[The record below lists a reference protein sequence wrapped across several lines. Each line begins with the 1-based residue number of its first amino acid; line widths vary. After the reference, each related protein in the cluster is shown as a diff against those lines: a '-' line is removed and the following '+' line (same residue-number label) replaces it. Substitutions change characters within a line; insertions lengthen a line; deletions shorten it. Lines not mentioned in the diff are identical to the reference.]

1 MTKHND
7 TNMNPSFRKRMYD
20 VIFESDTAS
29 GKAFDI
35 ALLICILFSV
45 IAVML
50 DSIGAIEKQ
59 YGFWLNIIEWIFT
72 ILFSIEYIFR
82 LYCATKTWK
91 YTKSFWGIIDLL
103 AVLPTYLS
111 IVIAGTHFLMVIRI
125 LRLIRVFRI
134 FKLSEYLEQS
144 QVLIKA
150 LKASKP
156 KLVVFLIS
164 VVTVVTIIGSV
175 MYLIEGE
182 ENGFT
187 SIPRSIYWAIVT
199 MTTVGYGDISP
210 QTPIGQFMA
219 ALVMILGYAI
229 IAVPTGIVSYDFV
242 QVAQKKMS
250 TRVCS
255 GCGKK
260 NNDIDAKFCK
270 YCGTELH

>member
-1 MTKHND
+1 MPELNE
-7 TNMNPSFRKRMYD
+7 TNKKPSFRERMYV
-20 VIFESDTAS
+20 VIFEADTAS
-29 GKAFDI
+29 GKTFDV

-59 YGFWLNIIEWIFT
+59 HGYWLNNIEWIFT
-72 ILFSIEYIFR
+72 ILFSIEYILR
-82 LYCATKTWK
+82 LYCVQKSWK
-91 YTKSFWGIIDLL
+91 YVKSFWGIIDLL
-103 AVLPTYLS
+103 AVLPTYISL
-111 IVIAGTHFLMVIRI
+111 VIAGTHILMVIRI

-156 KLVVFLIS
+156 KLIVFLIF

-182 ENGFT
+182 ENGFS
-187 SIPRSIYWAIVT
+187 SIPRSIYWAVVT

-242 QVAQKKMS
+242 QVARKKMS

-255 GCGKK
+255 VCGKESY
-260 NNDIDAKFCK
+260 DSDAKFCK
-270 YCGTELH
+270 YCGAKL